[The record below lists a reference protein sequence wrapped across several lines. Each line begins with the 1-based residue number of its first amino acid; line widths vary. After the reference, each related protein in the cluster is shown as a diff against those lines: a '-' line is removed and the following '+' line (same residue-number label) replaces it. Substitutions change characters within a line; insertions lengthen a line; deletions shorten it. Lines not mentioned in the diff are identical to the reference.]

1 MKDIK
6 MMLESIGHGIWEW
19 NPTTNSIYFS
29 EQWKKILGYECNEIS
44 NSVDE
49 WARRIH
55 PDDFSHYFNEL
66 TSLLRGSVTHYRNE
80 HRMLCKDGIYRWV
93 LDQATIVLRNAE
105 GYPLRVIG
113 TYTDID
119 ELKSRLE
126 YFKYL
131 HGGKPYVSRAIA

>member
-1 MKDIK
+1 
-6 MMLESIGHGIWEW
+6 MLENVGHGLWEW

-29 EQWKKILGYECNEIS
+29 DQWKNMLGYKPNEIL

-55 PDDFSHYFNEL
+55 PDDFSHYFNAL
-66 TSLLRGSVTHYRNE
+66 TSLLRGSVTHYKNE
-80 HRMLCKDGIYRWV
+80 HRMLCKDGKYRWI
-93 LDQATIVLRNAE
+93 LDQATIEVRNAY

-119 ELKSRLE
+119 ELKSKLE
-126 YFKYL
+126 YLKNI
-131 HGGKPYVSRAIA
+131 HGGKCYVNCTTS